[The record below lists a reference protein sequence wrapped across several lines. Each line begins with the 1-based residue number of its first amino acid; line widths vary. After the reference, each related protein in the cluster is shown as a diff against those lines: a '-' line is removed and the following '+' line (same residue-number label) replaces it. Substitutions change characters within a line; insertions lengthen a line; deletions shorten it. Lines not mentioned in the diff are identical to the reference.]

1 MNFAKTALDLF
12 YKTFGRR
19 ILKTAADNKWVTNMI
34 QKLKSKAS
42 TQKIA
47 DKVREG
53 IKKDRPFQGFT
64 PKVVKK
70 EKSFIELM
78 KDKGHK
84 FLAKDSPEY
93 LAHIKKTKVVKPKPP
108 KVVNIGDRIIKQ
120 MQKEGKPVKFDDL
133 VRIYGKKP
141 PNLKADGGRI
151 DKALPG
157 RSRDI

>member
-1 MNFAKTALDLF
+1 MGYAQFLAWVATMGWRVVGKQKYLF
-12 YKTFGRR
+12 KVWKEATKGG
-19 ILKTAADNKWVTNMI
+19 KEV
-34 QKLKSKAS
+34 LKSQFPKLLNKA
-42 TQKIA
+42 KDYYKNFKGA
-47 DKVREG
+47 DLKS
-53 IKKDRPFQGFT
+53 
-64 PKVVKK
+64 VKK

-93 LAHIKKTKVVKPKPP
+93 LAHIKKTKVVPK
-108 KVVNIGDRIIKQ
+108 KEVVNIGDRIIKK
-120 MQKEGKPVKFDDL
+120 MQKQGKTVKFDDI

>member
-34 QKLKSKAS
+34 QKLKSKAAS
-42 TQKIA
+42 TQKTA

-53 IKKDRPFQGFT
+53 LNKPGEGFKSTTIPKQFNKFKPKIVPKKPSPLGDALKTGKYKTVPT
-64 PKVVKK
+64 PKG
-70 EKSFIELM
+70 L
-78 KDKGHK
+78 
-84 FLAKDSPEY
+84 
-93 LAHIKKTKVVKPKPP
+93 KPP
-108 KVVNIGDRIIKQ
+108 SLKKSNVI
-120 MQKEGKPVKFDDL
+120 PFP
-133 VRIYGKKP
+133 KKP
-141 PNLKADGGRI
+141 PTLKADGGRI

>member
-1 MNFAKTALDLF
+1 MGYAQFLAWVATMGWRVVSKQKYLF
-12 YKTFGRR
+12 KVWKEATKGG
-19 ILKTAADNKWVTNMI
+19 KEV
-34 QKLKSKAS
+34 LKSQFPKLLNKA
-42 TQKIA
+42 KDYYKNFKGA
-47 DKVREG
+47 DLKS
-53 IKKDRPFQGFT
+53 
-64 PKVVKK
+64 VKK

-93 LAHIKKTKVVKPKPP
+93 LAHIKKTKVVPK
-108 KVVNIGDRIIKQ
+108 KEVVNIGDRIIKK
-120 MQKEGKPVKFDDL
+120 MQKQGKTVKFDDI